1 MHDRKIYSPLLVG
14 FDFVVLVLRGLRSRP
29 SLTMLNLFGI
39 VLAIGLVS
47 NASFFAQAVD
57 RTILNQELNAL
68 SRQTGRPPF
77 SMRVYYFPSSRAP
90 FSIVNAEEAS
100 KHVAGSLSSEIGL
113 PLNHLGVQVESGG
126 LMLQALAE
134 DTRYSESGSFLG
146 TVNITYID
154 GIEDKL
160 TTVHGD
166 PFNASGESAA
176 DLLDVWM
183 HRHLAERMGLDP
195 GEIFQLALNVRQ
207 PIVNVRIAGV
217 WQSNNPTEEF
227 WFKNP
232 DTTLREALLVRRA
245 DYIRHIEPA
254 LASKTRL
261 ASWHLIL
268 NDGGLNPSYAQ
279 QYVEGFERGMGI
291 IERFLPGARLDVS
304 PLNPLRS
311 FVQRQTTLTTLLLSF
326 NVPALAF
333 LLYFLGLISLIV
345 ARRQRR
351 EISILV
357 SRGMSRMVVLW
368 MILVE
373 QIALFILALPLGIA
387 SGMGLAWLMGY
398 TESFLSFTQRD
409 VLPVSLQGLDLRLV
423 GAALGVVLLA
433 RLLTALGMAGY
444 SVVQQER
451 THARSTQP
459 AFWQRHYIDLI
470 LILPTAYIYRQ
481 LSIKGTFATVVDGQ
495 SSDIF
500 QDPLLILTPVLF
512 VVTAALLSMRLFPLL
527 MTLLDWLAERSPWI
541 TPHLVLRQL
550 ARHTADYTAPLL
562 LVIVLLAMGIY
573 TVSMAASLDQ
583 WLVDRIYYQ
592 VGADIRFM
600 PVIPNDS
607 GSGEPVVV
615 PPETFARIPGVAATA
630 RVGDY
635 PMQVNIGGGRPIRGR
650 FMAVDR
656 LDFPE
661 VLWFRSDFAG
671 ESVGALM
678 NRLALAPENI
688 LVSQRFLNENVF
700 EFGDSVSLRVTLD
713 SGIQVERSFTIA
725 GVYNYF
731 PTVYDADLVMVGN
744 LEPLF
749 FELGA
754 EFPHHIWLRLEPDAP
769 SNAFFNALTAMNLA
783 PAFKQDALTSVQVEQ
798 ARLERVGIF
807 GTLSVGFLAAAL
819 MAALAMLVHGF
830 ASLQERIYQF
840 GVLRAMGLGQRQV
853 LLQVIQE
860 YAFLTI
866 YCALGGLAIGILT
879 TELFIP
885 FFRITGDATLPLPPL
900 IPIIVQEQIIGL
912 TLFFVTA
919 LIIVEIVV
927 VTQGLRQ
934 RIFET
939 LRLGNP
945 G

>member
-14 FDFVVLVLRGLRSRP
+14 IDFIVLVLRGLRSRP
-29 SLTMLNLFGI
+29 GLTLLNLFGI
-39 VLAIGLVS
+39 VLAVGLVS
-47 NASFFAQAVD
+47 NAAFFAQAVD
-57 RTILNQELNAL
+57 RTILNQELTTL

-77 SMRVYYFPSSRAP
+77 SMRIYYFPSSRAP
-90 FSIVNAEEAS
+90 FSIQNAEEAS
-100 KHVAGSLSSEIGL
+100 RHVAGSLSGEIGL
-113 PLNHLGVQVESGG
+113 PLEHLGIQVESGG
-126 LMLQALAE
+126 LMLQALE
-134 DTRYSESGSFLG
+134 GDTRYTESGGFLG
-146 TVNITYID
+146 TVNATYIA
-154 GIEDKL
+154 GIGDKL
-160 TTVHGD
+160 TTVHGE
-166 PFNASGESAA
+166 PFSASGESEAN
-176 DLLDVWM
+176 LLDVWM
-183 HRHLAERMGLDP
+183 HRTLAERMGLDP
-195 GEIFQLALNVRQ
+195 GETFQLALNVRQ

-217 WQSNNPTEEF
+217 WQSNNPTDPF

-245 DYIRHIEPA
+245 DYIRYLEPA

-268 NDGGLNPSYAQ
+268 DDRGLNPSYAQ
-279 QYVEGFERGMGI
+279 QYVEGFERGMAI
-291 IERFLPGARLDVS
+291 IDRFLPGARLDVS

-373 QIALFILALPLGIA
+373 QLLLFILALPLGIA
-387 SGMGLAWLMGY
+387 CGMALAWLMGY
-398 TESFLSFTQRD
+398 TESFLSFTQRP

-451 THARSTQP
+451 VHARNTEA
-459 AFWQRHYIDLI
+459 AFWQRHYLDLI
-470 LILPTAYIYRQ
+470 LILPTAYVYRQ
-481 LSIKGTFATVVDGQ
+481 LSLKGTFATVVDNQ

-527 MTLLDWLAERSPWI
+527 MAMLDWVAERMPWI

-550 ARHTADYTAPLL
+550 ARHSADYTAPLL

-600 PVIPNDS
+600 PVLPNDS
-607 GSGEPVVV
+607 GGGEPVVV

-635 PMQVNIGGGRPIRGR
+635 PMQVDLGGRNARGR

-700 EFGDSVSLRVTLD
+700 QFGDSVPLRVTLD
-713 SGIQVERSFTIA
+713 SGVQVQRTFTIA
-725 GVYNYF
+725 GVYTYF
-731 PTVYDADLVMVGN
+731 PTVYDTDLVVVGN

-749 FELGA
+749 FEVGA
-754 EFPHHIWLRLEPDAP
+754 EFPHHVWLRLEPDASP
-769 SNAFFNALTAMNLA
+769 KAFFRSLEAINLA
-783 PAFKQDALTSVQVEQ
+783 PAFKQDALTSVEAEQ

-830 ASLQERIYQF
+830 SSLQERIYQF

-860 YAFLTI
+860 YTFLTL
-866 YCALGGLAIGILT
+866 YCALGGLLIGILT
-879 TELFIP
+879 TQLFIP

-900 IPIIVQEQIIGL
+900 IPIVVQEQIIGL

-927 VTQGLRQ
+927 VTRGLRQ

-939 LRLGNP
+939 LRLGDT